1 MKAKTM
7 RPAAKRTVAVLMAA
21 LLAVTALLGAL
32 NSGQTAYAA
41 QTATLVDSGERFDF
55 YQYDSNTGNSWA
67 DSRFVIDG
75 EDAYCIDITTT
86 AYEGS
91 TYTAR
96 SMDSGMALRIGLYKK
111 YLDEEKSGW
120 SYLKRGGYLQYMIW
134 CEYTPGY
141 MDSYVTPE
149 NGDFYDVYA
158 AAKAYYEANKAN
170 YEAEGTEWTSSNSQ
184 SMCVTPKLTPKGT
197 IEVHKSSAIAKTT
210 DGNACYS
217 LKGAVYTVYS
227 DEGCTAAVG
236 SIATDAAGNGK
247 LEHVTSGTY
256 WVKETQA
263 SPGYSLDPNS
273 YKVEVKAGETVSANG
288 KSGLPEIPQSDPVG
302 MLVGKVDATTNANR
316 PEGAATLEGAQFTV
330 RYYDGYYDSAEAAEA
345 SGGATRTWVFKTDAD
360 GFAYYSDEYKASG
373 DALYH
378 QSNGDAS
385 IPLGTVVIEETKAP
399 QGYNLDDGAG
409 GDPERFCIQ
418 ITSEGAVGESVY
430 TYNSPTQPDTVK
442 RGDFR
447 LVKEVPVTIYDDDGN
462 PQEVERV
469 LAEGVQFQLINDNE
483 GAVVSP
489 ETGEE
494 VAQGGVVC
502 TITVDENGLATTKA
516 IELPDGWTGA
526 LAYGTY
532 TVHEIV
538 PDDVAAAFKAE
549 YGKDLLAVPDWKTTV
564 SAEGQYDAPALVNDH
579 IPQTPLKVV
588 KVDAETGK
596 QVPLQCSFQLL
607 DASGATVT
615 YVSHYPEES
624 VMDTWTTNGNGEV
637 TLPMLLEEGSY
648 TITEVQA
655 PYGYAINLEGV
666 GFEVGAEYNGWDD
679 PVTVEFADMPQKGI
693 IKIVKH
699 DATTDEPV
707 DGSTYIVK
715 AAADIVTPEGT
726 VRASA
731 DDIVA
736 TLVTDENG
744 EAETEPL
751 YLGTYTVYEAKA
763 KDGFALNVDEV
774 TVELSYQGQEIEVF
788 EHEEPVADTPTEIKL
803 HKVDATDPETP
814 VAGATFRVWN
824 DEGTFDEELAS
835 DEEGNISVKYI
846 KHGSYHVQETA
857 APDGYVVYDVDEEGT
872 PAVHDFTVNDQG
884 MIEFD
889 GYDGMTDVF
898 AWTVENMPKSMR
910 TTAIDKSSG
919 THEGQARGQMAIIDT
934 IEYTGCIPGEEYTV
948 SGTLMDKETGEAA
961 LDASGKEITAS
972 TTFTAE
978 DFTGTV
984 EIEFTF
990 DGVELAGHDVVAF
1003 EAMEHEGKEYM
1014 VHADIEDE
1022 GQTVRVVDIHTTAT
1036 NPETGDNLGST
1047 SEELELVDVVAYENL
1062 TPGSPYRLTATLY
1075 DSETGSE
1082 IVDSE
1087 GKVVTAEVEFTP
1099 EEENGIAEVHVTVA
1113 TEGIAGHTLVFFE
1126 RLADDE
1132 GNTIAT
1138 HADSEDEGQSIHFAD
1153 IHTTAVDG
1161 DDGDKNVVADEKA
1174 KVVDTV
1180 SYENLIPGKEYVLEG
1195 KLVDKATGEAL
1206 KDAAGKEITAT
1217 TTFTPDKPDG
1227 TVDVTFEFDGSK
1239 LAGKTAV
1246 AFEKLT
1252 RDGIEIATHADIE
1265 DEAQTVELTTPEKDT
1280 PSKGYPKTGGSV
1292 PVAPIAASIV
1302 VIAGCGAAG
1311 AAYALGKRRK
1321 VREAVA
1327 DATDA
1332 GDE

>member
-1 MKAKTM
+1 MNARTT
-7 RPAAKRTVAVLMAA
+7 RPAVKKAVAVLMAA
-21 LLAVTALLGAL
+21 LFAAAALMGAL
-32 NSGQTAYAA
+32 HSGQTAYAA

-67 DSRFVIDG
+67 DSRFVLDG

-91 TYTAR
+91 TYTAQ

-158 AAKAYYEANKAN
+158 AAKAYYEANKDN

-184 SMCVTPKLTPKGT
+184 SMCVTPRLTAKGT
-197 IEVHKSSAIAKTT
+197 IAVTKTSGIKQIT
-210 DGNACYS
+210 DGNGCYT
-217 LKGAVYTVYS
+217 LAGAVYTVYS
-227 DEGCTAAVG
+227 DEGLKHPVG
-236 SIATDAAGNGK
+236 TITTDGDGKGK
-247 LEHVTSGTY
+247 LEHVSTGTY
-256 WVKETQA
+256 WVKETQR
-263 SPGYSLDPNS
+263 SEGYSLDPKA
-273 YKVEVKAGETVSANG
+273 YEVTVSAGQTVEVNG
-288 KSGLPEIPQSDPVG
+288 NKGSVEIPQSDPVG

-316 PEGAATLEGAQFTV
+316 PEGAATLSGAQFTV
-330 RYYDGYYDSAEAAEA
+330 RYYDGYYGSAEEAEA
-345 SGGATRTWVFKTDAD
+345 SGSATRTWTFKTDAD

-409 GDPERFCIQ
+409 GAPDKFCIQ

-447 LVKEVPVTIYDDDGN
+447 LVKEVPVALYDEDGN
-462 PQEVERV
+462 PQEVQRV

-483 GAVVSP
+483 GTVVSP
-489 ETGEE
+489 ETGSE
-494 VAQGGVVC
+494 VAKGDVVC

-516 IELPDGWTGA
+516 IPLPDGWTGA

-532 TVHEIV
+532 TVHEVV

-549 YGKDLLAVPDWKTTV
+549 YGKELLAVPDWKATI
-564 SAEGQYDAPALVNDH
+564 SEEGQYDAPALVNDR
-579 IPQTPLKVV
+579 IPQTPLKIV

-607 DASGATVT
+607 DASGEPVT

-624 VMDTWTTNGNGEV
+624 AMGIWTTNGSGEV
-637 TLPMLLEEGSY
+637 TLPMLLEEGTY
-648 TITEVQA
+648 TIAESQA
-655 PYGYAINLEGV
+655 PYGYAVNLEGV
-666 GFEVGAEYNGWDD
+666 TFTVDAQYNGWDD
-679 PVTVEFADMPQKGI
+679 PITVEFADMPQKGI
-693 IKIVKH
+693 IKVVKH
-699 DATTDEPV
+699 DSTTDEPV

-715 AAADIVTPEGT
+715 AAADVSTPDGT
-726 VRASA
+726 VRASMGE
-731 DDIVA
+731 IVA
-736 TLVTDENG
+736 ILVTDGNG
-744 EAETEPL
+744 EASTGEL

-763 KDGFALNVDEV
+763 KDGFALNVDEE
-774 TVELSYQGQEIEVF
+774 TVELSYQGQEVEVF
-788 EHEEPVADTPTEIKL
+788 ELEEPVSDTPTEIKL

-814 VAGATFRVWN
+814 VAGATFRVWD
-824 DEGTFDEELAS
+824 DEGSFDEEYVS
-835 DEEGNISVKYI
+835 DGNGDISVKYI
-846 KHGSYHVQETA
+846 GHGSYHVQEIA
-857 APDGYVVYDVDEEGT
+857 APDGYVIYDVDEEGE

-889 GYDGMTDVF
+889 GAEAMTDVYE
-898 AWTVENMPKSMR
+898 WTVENMPKTMK

-919 THEGQARGQMAIIDT
+919 THEGQARGQMTIVDI
-934 IEYTGCIPGEEYTV
+934 IEYTGCIPGQEYTV
-948 SGTLMDKETGEAA
+948 SGTLMDKQTGEAA
-961 LDASGKEITAS
+961 LDAAGKEITAS

-990 DGVELAGHDVVAF
+990 EGVDLAGHDVVAF
-1003 EAMEHEGKEYM
+1003 EAMEHEGEEYM

-1022 GQTVRVVDIHTTAT
+1022 GQTVKVVDIHTTAN
-1036 NPETGDNLGST
+1036 NPETGDNLGSA
-1047 SEELELVDVVAYENL
+1047 SGELELVDTVAYENL
-1062 TPGSPYRLTATLY
+1062 TPGSTYRLTATLH
-1075 DSETGSE
+1075 DSVTGGE
-1082 IVDSE
+1082 LLDVE
-1087 GKVVTAEVEFTP
+1087 GMPISVEVEFTP
-1099 EEENGIAEVHVTVA
+1099 EEKDGTAEVRMTVDA
-1113 TEGIAGHTLVFFE
+1113 EGFAGHTLVFFE
-1126 RLADDE
+1126 RLADAE

-1161 DDGDKNVVADEKA
+1161 DDGDKNVIADDKA
-1174 KVVDTV
+1174 KVIDTV
-1180 SYENLIPGKEYVLEG
+1180 AYENLVPGKEYVLEG

-1206 KDAAGKEITAT
+1206 KDAAGKEVVASA
-1217 TTFTPDKPDG
+1217 TFTPEKADG

-1246 AFEKLT
+1246 AFETLN
-1252 RDGIEIATHADIE
+1252 RDGVEIAVHADVA
-1265 DEAQTVELTTPEKDT
+1265 DEAQTVELVAPEKDT
-1280 PSKGYPKTGGSV
+1280 PGKGYPKTGGSV

-1321 VREAVA
+1321 TREAVA
-1327 DATDA
+1327 DAVDA